1 MASVRTA
8 TAADLAFLAEHDSHI
23 GAASLEDAVQHRRI
37 LIAHLKPSSTV
48 VGWLRWGLFWDEIP
62 FMNMLFV
69 LDKHRRTG
77 CGSELVAAWER
88 QAHSAGHQMVMTS
101 TLADEA
107 AQHFYRRLGYIDTGC
122 LLLPG
127 ESTEIIFRKQLSD

>member
-8 TAADLAFLAEHDSHI
+8 TAADLAFLAEHDNHI
-23 GAASLEDAVQHRRI
+23 RAASLDDAVQHRRM
-37 LIAHLKPSSTV
+37 LISDPESSSPL
-48 VGWLRWGLFWDEIP
+48 GWLRWSLFWDEIP

-69 LDKHRRTG
+69 LEKHRRTG
-77 CGSELVAAWER
+77 CGSQLVAAWER
-88 QAHSAGHQMVMTS
+88 QAHAAGHKMVMTS

-107 AQHFYRRLGYIDTGC
+107 AQHFYRRLGYVDTGC

-127 ESTEIIFRKQLSD
+127 EATEIIFRKQLSN

>member
-8 TAADLAFLAEHDSHI
+8 TAADLAFLVEHDNHI
-23 GAASLEDAVQHRRI
+23 GAASLDDAVQHRRI
-37 LIAHLKPSSTV
+37 LIADLEPSST

-69 LDKHRRTG
+69 VEKHRRTG

-88 QAHSAGHQMVMTS
+88 QAQSAGHKMVMTS
-101 TLADEA
+101 TLADED
-107 AQHFYRRLGYIDTGC
+107 AQHFYRRLGYVDTGC

-127 ESTEIIFRKQLSD
+127 ESTEIIFRKQLPD